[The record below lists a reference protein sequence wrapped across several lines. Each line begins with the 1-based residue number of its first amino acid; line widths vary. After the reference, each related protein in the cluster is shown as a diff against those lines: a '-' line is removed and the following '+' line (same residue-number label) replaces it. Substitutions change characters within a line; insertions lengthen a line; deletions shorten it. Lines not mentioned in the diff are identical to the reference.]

1 MTATEVAPRRADTPP
16 LEASR
21 STGGPHRSTRPLG
34 GPIMVVSALWLAAVT
49 AATLLKTSE
58 AVHRAALFVHLAA
71 LLAGFGAVLVSDL
84 YGVLWLTG
92 RRRLGH
98 LLSLHRAVGPMIWL
112 GLIGLVGSGVLLS
125 PNPTVPRTAL
135 KMVLV
140 LIATINGIAAS
151 RHVEQLEALPPA
163 SGPHEVPTR
172 LLVTTLAAGAI
183 SQACWWGATLVGFL
197 STTS

>member
-1 MTATEVAPRRADTPP
+1 MT
-16 LEASR
+16 
-21 STGGPHRSTRPLG
+21 
-34 GPIMVVSALWLAAVT
+34 I
-49 AATLLKTSE
+49 ATLLWMA
-58 AVHRAALFVHLAA
+58 AVAVASNLTVSDAIHRAALFVHLAS
-71 LLAGFGAVLVSDL
+71 LVAGFGAVLVSDF

-98 LLSLHRAVGPMIWL
+98 LLSLHHAIGPMIWL

-125 PNPTVPRTAL
+125 PNPTIPRTAL

-140 LIATINGIAAS
+140 LIATLNGIAAG
-151 RHVEQLEALPPA
+151 RQVDRLTQIPPSA
-163 SGPHEVPTR
+163 GPHEVPR
-172 LLVTTLAAGAI
+172 SLVATTMVAGGI